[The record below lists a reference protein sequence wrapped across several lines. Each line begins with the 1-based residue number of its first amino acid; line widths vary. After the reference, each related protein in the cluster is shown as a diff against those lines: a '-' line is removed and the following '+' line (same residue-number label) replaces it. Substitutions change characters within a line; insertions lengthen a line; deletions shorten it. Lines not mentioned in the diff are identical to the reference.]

1 MLNHDIR
8 CFFFFREGTIK
19 VGDHLLAVDGVSLNG
34 LTLADADAVLRQSD
48 GACRLTVRYQV
59 SAADRVGNATCPMLV
74 EVESPRPHQLGL
86 TLTNT
91 INNSAV
97 VVDHVKPGSIAERYG
112 FVLYTYIICNVY
124 YSIRSFMI

>member
-1 MLNHDIR
+1 VGFMITNRLNKYILVDIMHL
-8 CFFFFREGTIK
+8 FIFREGTIK
-19 VGDHLLAVDGVSLNG
+19 VGDNLLAVDGVSLNG
-34 LTLADADAVLRQSD
+34 LILADADAVLRQSD

-91 INNSAV
+91 INNGAV
-97 VVDHVKPGSIAERYG
+97 VVDHVKPGSIAER
-112 FVLYTYIICNVY
+112 
-124 YSIRSFMI
+124 

>member
-1 MLNHDIR
+1 MG
-8 CFFFFREGTIK
+8 FFFREGTIK
-19 VGDHLLAVDGVSLNG
+19 VGDHLLAVDGVSLNS

-59 SAADRVGNATCPMLV
+59 SATNRVGNATCPMLV

-86 TLTNT
+86 SLTNT

-97 VVDHVKPGSIAERYG
+97 VVDHVKPGSIAERY
-112 FVLYTYIICNVY
+112 VK
-124 YSIRSFMI
+124 